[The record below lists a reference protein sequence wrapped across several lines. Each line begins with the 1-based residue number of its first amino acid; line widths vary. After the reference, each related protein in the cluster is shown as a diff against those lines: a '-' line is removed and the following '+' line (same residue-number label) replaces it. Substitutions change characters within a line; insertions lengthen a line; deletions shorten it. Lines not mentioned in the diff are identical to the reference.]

1 MEDAFD
7 GLVSKD
13 SQLSNKPELEEM
25 KTETAKAEK
34 QNKTG
39 WKREHIEGLQNTKG
53 VTDTEQE
60 YQEKNERRGEKKQ
73 LKKWLRISPN

>member
-39 WKREHIEGLQNTKG
+39 WKGEHIEGLQNTEG
-53 VTDTEQE
+53 VTDTEQK
-60 YQEKNERRGEKKQ
+60 YQKKNERREEKKQ

>member
-1 MEDAFD
+1 VEDAFD

-25 KTETAKAEK
+25 KTETANAEK

-39 WKREHIEGLQNTKG
+39 
-53 VTDTEQE
+53 
-60 YQEKNERRGEKKQ
+60 
-73 LKKWLRISPN
+73 

>member
-1 MEDAFD
+1 VEDAFD

-39 WKREHIEGLQNTKG
+39 
-53 VTDTEQE
+53 
-60 YQEKNERRGEKKQ
+60 
-73 LKKWLRISPN
+73 

>member
-13 SQLSNKPELEEM
+13 SQLSKPELEEM

-53 VTDTEQE
+53 VTDTEQK
-60 YQEKNERRGEKKQ
+60 YQEKNERWEEKK
-73 LKKWLRISPN
+73 

>member
-13 SQLSNKPELEEM
+13 SQLSKPELEEM

-53 VTDTEQE
+53 VTDTEQK
-60 YQEKNERRGEKKQ
+60 YQEKHERWEEKK
-73 LKKWLRISPN
+73 

>member
-1 MEDAFD
+1 MDKIDSMQEQTGNVSRDGNSQKEPKINAQEQNNVTEVEDAFD

-13 SQLSNKPELEEM
+13 SQLSKPELEEM

-39 WKREHIEGLQNTKG
+39 
-53 VTDTEQE
+53 
-60 YQEKNERRGEKKQ
+60 
-73 LKKWLRISPN
+73 